1 MALASTAGQAS
12 AQSAD
17 TGPLQFETKIPLGDV
32 RGRIDHM
39 AVDLK
44 RQRLF
49 IAELG
54 NDSVGIVDLASQKLL
69 RTIPGMKEPQGV
81 GYVPSTDTL
90 YVANAGDGS
99 VRLFEGSD
107 FAARERIELGS
118 DADNIRVDA
127 AASRVFIGYGDGAL
141 AVIDPATRSKVGDVP
156 VKGASRS
163 L

>member
-1 MALASTAGQAS
+1 MIVAATTAVVTLSVGNAV
-12 AQSAD
+12 AQPAE
-17 TGPLQFETKIPLGDV
+17 TAPLQLEAKIPLGAV

-81 GYVPSTDTL
+81 GYEPSTDML

-99 VRLFEGSD
+99 VRLFDGTD
-107 FAARERIELGS
+107 YKVAGQIELGS
-118 DADNIRVDA
+118 SMLRRTGSSLDTA
-127 AASRVFIGYGDGAL
+127 A
-141 AVIDPATRSKVGDVP
+141 
-156 VKGASRS
+156 GASPLSILRPAARLVTS
-163 L
+163 R

>member
-1 MALASTAGQAS
+1 MFALRMIVAATTAVVTLSVGNAV
-12 AQSAD
+12 AQPAE
-17 TGPLQFETKIPLGDV
+17 TAPLQLEAKIPLGAV

-81 GYVPSTDTL
+81 GYEPSTDML
-90 YVANAGDGS
+90 YVADAGAGS
-99 VRLFEGSD
+99 VRWFDCTDYKVAGQV
-107 FAARERIELGS
+107 ELGS
-118 DADNIRVDA
+118 DA
-127 AASRVFIGYGDGAL
+127 
-141 AVIDPATRSKVGDVP
+141 
-156 VKGASRS
+156 
-163 L
+163 